1 MLPPPA
7 QIPPARI
14 PQWHLWTIGRQQS
27 RSSISAG
34 TRLRRPPR
42 GAPPAGGSV
51 RAGVEAAGSWAGRAG
66 RRRSGEFLWRR
77 RCQGTDPH
85 GLPGCRDGMDSV
97 HRRREMDDGWRPPA
111 ESMLPPLQTGLD
123 LISAQACAR
132 RCVQRAGRLAG
143 WLWVE
148 MGRRDPSRRSPS
160 ARGMHINHVGRSGWA
175 GAVRRGGCNLERL
188 RRARPLA
195 QWVGAGG
202 CTAGGVPH
210 RPEHPPHSQRPH
222 NMHVYQA
229 RTENPCSMGLEGC
242 YTRAGRGTDI
252 WYLRGRDGALLQ
264 AAARGSCT

>member
-1 MLPPPA
+1 M
-7 QIPPARI
+7 
-14 PQWHLWTIGRQQS
+14 
-27 RSSISAG
+27 
-34 TRLRRPPR
+34 
-42 GAPPAGGSV
+42 
-51 RAGVEAAGSWAGRAG
+51 
-66 RRRSGEFLWRR
+66 
-77 RCQGTDPH
+77 
-85 GLPGCRDGMDSV
+85 DG
-97 HRRREMDDGWRPPA
+97 GWRPPA

-160 ARGMHINHVGRSGWA
+160 ARGMHINHVGRSWWA

-210 RPEHPPHSQRPH
+210 RSEHPPHSQRPH

-242 YTRAGRGTDI
+242 YTRAERGTDI

>member
-1 MLPPPA
+1 MEATLGRTTWASRLP
-7 QIPPARI
+7 
-14 PQWHLWTIGRQQS
+14 
-27 RSSISAG
+27 
-34 TRLRRPPR
+34 RRH
-42 GAPPAGGSV
+42 
-51 RAGVEAAGSWAGRAG
+51 G
-66 RRRSGEFLWRR
+66 RRA
-77 RCQGTDPH
+77 QAP
-85 GLPGCRDGMDSV
+85 RDGWWLAPTCRKHAATSPD
-97 HRRREMDDGWRPPA
+97 WPRP
-111 ESMLPPLQTGLD
+111 G
-123 LISAQACAR
+123 SAQACAR

-160 ARGMHINHVGRSGWA
+160 ARGMHINHVGRSWWA

-210 RPEHPPHSQRPH
+210 RSEHPPHSQRPH

-242 YTRAGRGTDI
+242 YTRAERGTDI